1 MLRSLHTITIISD
14 YLRNKNKL
22 KSEASNIDDIY
33 NFFIYLQNNKNKFY
47 TLYIY
52 NYLFNFISSDEVA
65 KRKTSARVFEDLLAI
80 MCNAKVADDSIR
92 QNIIYAVPNHFVNAK
107 DIIASNRREKADVIF
122 RNNYSFS
129 VKTLIVS
136 NSEINMGSFEKRVL
150 FDGLNVDNYL
160 GERKSKDGAG
170 LGSKKQFLKLL
181 ELLESNSNYKKF
193 KDKFNQMA
201 EFIYSDDLL
210 LAIKNNYK
218 MELYFFNGDE
228 IVDIFKAHSKDKDS
242 FLKIVNRYE
251 GNALRIDRNALIAKC
266 NKQIFLDFSYL
277 KNSVI
282 DLVNQFDY
290 KLHKSYVDYFANQNS
305 KRDILADLENLFKHF
320 DKNF

>member
-92 QNIIYAVPNHFVNAK
+92 QNIIYAVPNHFVNTK

-136 NSEINMGSFEKRVL
+136 NSEIN
-150 FDGLNVDNYL
+150 
-160 GERKSKDGAG
+160 
-170 LGSKKQFLKLL
+170 
-181 ELLESNSNYKKF
+181 
-193 KDKFNQMA
+193 
-201 EFIYSDDLL
+201 
-210 LAIKNNYK
+210 
-218 MELYFFNGDE
+218 
-228 IVDIFKAHSKDKDS
+228 
-242 FLKIVNRYE
+242 
-251 GNALRIDRNALIAKC
+251 
-266 NKQIFLDFSYL
+266 L
-277 KNSVI
+277 KNECF
-282 DLVNQFDY
+282 LMG
-290 KLHKSYVDYFANQNS
+290 
-305 KRDILADLENLFKHF
+305 
-320 DKNF
+320 